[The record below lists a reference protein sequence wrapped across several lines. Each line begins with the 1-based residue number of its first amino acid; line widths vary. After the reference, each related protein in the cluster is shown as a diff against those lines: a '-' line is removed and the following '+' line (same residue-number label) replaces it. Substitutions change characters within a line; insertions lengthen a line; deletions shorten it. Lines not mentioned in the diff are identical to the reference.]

1 MNRTVMITGASSG
14 IGLETAL
21 IFFEKGWN
29 VIATMRNPEGRKTN
43 LHEKKMDLQ
52 YLDVMDKDSIKKVIQ
67 YALNKYGRIDVL
79 VNNAGYAVR
88 GPFELSEPEQVRKQ
102 FDTNVLGLMDICR
115 IIIPIFRRQREGT
128 IINVAS
134 IGGRAT
140 IPFYSIYNSSK
151 FAVEGFSEALHY
163 ELRPFHIKVRIIEP
177 GFIRTDFHD
186 RSMVETQDEI
196 KNDYSEMYEKS
207 LKKAEAMSQG
217 ASHPIIIAKLIYKAA
232 RSRSDKLRYHA
243 GRNAGLVL
251 FLRKILPDRL
261 FFTLIRLFTT

>member
-1 MNRTVMITGASSG
+1 MNKTVMITGASSG

-29 VIATMRNPEGRKTN
+29 VIATMRNPESRKTK

-52 YLDVMDKDSIKKVIQ
+52 HLDVTDRKSIQKVIQ
-67 YALNKYGRIDVL
+67 YAMDQYGRIDVL

-88 GPFELSEPEQVRKQ
+88 GPLELSEPAQVKKQ

-115 IIIPIFRRQREGT
+115 VIIPIFRRQKEGS

-134 IGGRAT
+134 IGGRAA

-163 ELRPFHIKVRIIEP
+163 ELWPFHIKVRIIEP
-177 GFIRTDFHD
+177 GFIRTDFYD
-186 RSMVETQDEI
+186 RSMVETQKEI
-196 KNDYSEMYEKS
+196 KNDYSEIYEKA
-207 LKKAEAMSQG
+207 LKKAEAMGKG
-217 ASHPIIIAKLIYKAA
+217 ASHPIVIAKLIYEAA
-232 RSRSDKLRYHA
+232 CSRGHQLRYHA
-243 GRNAGLVL
+243 GKSAGLVL

-261 FFTLIRLFTT
+261 FFTLIRLFTM

>member
-1 MNRTVMITGASSG
+1 MNKTVIITGASSG

-21 IFFEKGWN
+21 IFFEKGWK
-29 VIATMRNPEGRKTN
+29 VIATMRNPESRKTK

-52 YLDVMDKDSIKKVIQ
+52 HLDVTDKESIKKVIQ
-67 YALNKYGRIDVL
+67 YALDKYGRIDVL

-88 GPFELSEPEQVRKQ
+88 GPLELSEPAQVKTQ

-115 IIIPIFRRQREGT
+115 IIIPIFRRQKEGT

-134 IGGRAT
+134 VGGRAA

-151 FAVEGFSEALHY
+151 FAVEGFSEALHF

-177 GFIRTDFHD
+177 GFIRTDFYD
-186 RSMVETQDEI
+186 RSMVETQNKI

-207 LKKAEAMSQG
+207 LKKAEAMGKG
-217 ASHPIIIAKLIYKAA
+217 ASHPIVIARLIYKAA
-232 RSRSDKLRYHA
+232 CSRGHKLRYHA
-243 GRNAGLVL
+243 GNSAGLVL
-251 FLRKILPDRL
+251 FLRKTLPDRL
-261 FFTLIRLFTT
+261 FFTLIRLFTM

>member
-1 MNRTVMITGASSG
+1 
-14 IGLETAL
+14 
-21 IFFEKGWN
+21 
-29 VIATMRNPEGRKTN
+29 
-43 LHEKKMDLQ
+43 MDLQ
-52 YLDVMDKDSIKKVIQ
+52 HLDVMDKDSIEKVIQ

-88 GPFELSEPEQVRKQ
+88 GPFELSEPEQVKKQ

-115 IIIPIFRRQREGT
+115 IIIPIFRRQKEGT

-151 FAVEGFSEALHY
+151 FAVEGFSEALHF
-163 ELRPFHIKVRIIEP
+163 ELRPFGIKVRIIEP
-177 GFIRTDFHD
+177 GFIRTDFYD
-186 RSMVETQDEI
+186 RSMVEIQNKI

-217 ASHPIIIAKLIYKAA
+217 ASHPIVIAKLIYNAA

-243 GRNAGLVL
+243 GKNAGLVL

-261 FFTLIRLFTT
+261 FFTLIRLFTA

>member
-1 MNRTVMITGASSG
+1 MNQTVIITGASSG

-21 IFFEKGWN
+21 LFFEKGWN
-29 VIATMRNPEGRKTN
+29 VIATMRNPESRKTK
-43 LHEKKMDLQ
+43 LQEKKMDLQ
-52 YLDVMDKDSIKKVIQ
+52 HLDVTDQASIKKVIQ
-67 YALNKYGRIDVL
+67 YGLDKYGKIDVL

-88 GPFELSEPEQVRKQ
+88 GPFELSDPAQVKKQ

-115 IIIPIFRRQREGT
+115 IIIPIFRRQEGGT

-177 GFIRTDFHD
+177 GFIGTDFYD
-186 RSMVETQDEI
+186 RSMVETQKEI
-196 KNDYSEMYEKS
+196 KHDYSEMYEKS
-207 LKKAEAMSQG
+207 LMKAEAMSKS
-217 ASHPIIIAKLIYKAA
+217 ASHPIVIAKLIYKASC
-232 RSRSDKLRYHA
+232 SRSDRLRYHA
-243 GRNAGLVL
+243 GKNAGLVL
-251 FLRKILPDRL
+251 FLRRILPDRL
-261 FFTLIRLFTT
+261 FFKLIRMFTT

>member
-1 MNRTVMITGASSG
+1 MSKTVIITGASSG

-21 IFFEKGWN
+21 LFFEKGWN
-29 VIATMRNPEGRKTN
+29 VIATMRHPEGRKTK

-52 YLDVMDKDSIKKVIQ
+52 HLDVMDKESIEKVIQ
-67 YALNKYGRIDVL
+67 YGLDKYGKIDVL

-88 GPFELSEPEQVRKQ
+88 GPLELSEPAQVKTQ

-115 IIIPIFRRQREGT
+115 FMIPIFRRQKEGT

-134 IGGRAT
+134 IGGKAA

-177 GFIRTDFHD
+177 GFIRTDFYD
-186 RSMVETQDEI
+186 RSMVETQNEI

-207 LKKAEAMSQG
+207 LGKAEAMSKG
-217 ASHPIIIAKLIYKAA
+217 ASHPIVIAKLIYKAA
-232 RSRSDKLRYHA
+232 RSRGHKLRYHA
-243 GRNAGLVL
+243 GKSSGLVL

-261 FFTLIRLFTT
+261 FFRLIRLVTT